1 MLESH
6 LISHLCLA
14 VIKFLFGVLVNGII
28 VVVNDTHLIKQRKM
42 IPLDL
47 LVSCLAI
54 SRICLQLAIFYVNLA
69 VLSLIEFPQLA
80 EKFVILTFINESGLR
95 FATWLS
101 LFYCAKSATIAH
113 PHFRLK
119 MRISKWVPWLVLESP
134 LYASSMD
141 VFHSK
146 HRWIFSKEH
155 FLGLFSPNATT
166 QSKKYLLYSLPFFLL
181 SSHCHYLSSLFL
193 LCSWYFL
200 WGDTPDRWE
209 TQQQA
214 PGTLAHT
221 CTSALFSPSC
231 PFWSS
236 ISATP
241 WQLLCSFLK
250 FSTLKASYFCS
261 ASCGLVHTTLDT
273 LLP

>member
-166 QSKKYLLYSLPFFLL
+166 QSKKYLLYSLPFCWVLIAITYLPYFFSALDIFSGETHL
-181 SSHCHYLSSLFL
+181 TDEKHSNRPQEPSHIRAHQHSSLHPVLSGPLSLPLHDSCF
-193 LCSWYFL
+193 
-200 WGDTPDRWE
+200 
-209 TQQQA
+209 
-214 PGTLAHT
+214 
-221 CTSALFSPSC
+221 ALFSN
-231 PFWSS
+231 F
-236 ISATP
+236 
-241 WQLLCSFLK
+241 QL
-250 FSTLKASYFCS
+250 
-261 ASCGLVHTTLDT
+261 
-273 LLP
+273 

>member
-1 MLESH
+1 LLEMLESH

-80 EKFVILTFINESGLR
+80 EKFVILTFINESGLG

-101 LFYCAKSATIAH
+101 LFYRAEIATIAH

-119 MRISKWVPWLVLESP
+119 MRISKLVPWLALESL
-134 LYASSMD
+134 LYASSM
-141 VFHSK
+141 
-146 HRWIFSKEH
+146 
-155 FLGLFSPNATT
+155 
-166 QSKKYLLYSLPFFLL
+166 
-181 SSHCHYLSSLFL
+181 
-193 LCSWYFL
+193 
-200 WGDTPDRWE
+200 
-209 TQQQA
+209 
-214 PGTLAHT
+214 
-221 CTSALFSPSC
+221 
-231 PFWSS
+231 
-236 ISATP
+236 
-241 WQLLCSFLK
+241 
-250 FSTLKASYFCS
+250 
-261 ASCGLVHTTLDT
+261 
-273 LLP
+273 